1 MRKISTFL
9 ILSACL
15 SAVLFGV
22 NMHLNLRA
30 WLLTWGQGLQLTVYL
45 APDTTNAVSSP
56 SSGTPTTDHSSNE
69 QSAAQP
75 RSDHLSIDGIKAQIE
90 SLPFV
95 AEVKTVNPE
104 EVLKEFESQMAS
116 RGVAASLKAEELVQA
131 IPPSFLVNL
140 KKDTEDLDR
149 IKLIQNA
156 VLQIKKIE
164 GVESVDYGQAWVDQ
178 FSNIV
183 HGLSFLWFSLG
194 GLLFVVAGSL
204 VFNSIR
210 VMILERKSEIEVLE
224 LLGADRFFIQR
235 PFIQEGAFLGLGA
248 AVAATAVNFIIFY
261 LFKIQMAQ
269 NGALVQLGSQL
280 KNIDLTLMI
289 VLWLTG
295 IFIGGLSALFSVRKI
310 NSGWAAAESS

>member
-45 APDTTNAVSSP
+45 VPDTTNAGSSL
-56 SSGTPTTDHSSNE
+56 SSGIPTTDHS
-69 QSAAQP
+69 A
-75 RSDHLSIDGIKAQIE
+75 SDHPSIDGIKAQIE

-116 RGVAASLKAEELVQA
+116 RGAAASLKAEELVQA

-140 KKDTEDLDR
+140 KKDAEDLDR

-194 GLLFVVAGSL
+194 GLLFVVTGSL

-235 PFIQEGAFLGLGA
+235 PFIQEGALLGLGA
-248 AVAATAVNFIIFY
+248 AVAATAVNFVLFY

-269 NGALVQLGSQL
+269 NGALAQLGSQL
-280 KNIDLTLMI
+280 KNIDLTLMM

-295 IFIGGLSALFSVRKI
+295 TFIGGLGALFSVRKI